1 MVFSVVD
8 KSSNN
13 GQKEKKKITKA
24 KKDQLKS
31 MLKLENKVRQ
41 TTYQEAANKNTE
53 EKRKTEIEDIIRN
66 SVSLGEVDLYDNDK
80 DELCCQQCNTPVP
93 LVCWRFSIKYFLQS
107 TALVNPNAKPKK
119 STLSFMIPSFAKT
132 LPSEIDDLTPFWV
145 VDGWRESL
153 LGYIENKSG
162 HASRDT

>member
-13 GQKEKKKITKA
+13 GQKEKNKITKA

-53 EKRKTEIEDIIRN
+53 EKRKTEI
-66 SVSLGEVDLYDNDK
+66 
-80 DELCCQQCNTPVP
+80 
-93 LVCWRFSIKYFLQS
+93 
-107 TALVNPNAKPKK
+107 
-119 STLSFMIPSFAKT
+119 
-132 LPSEIDDLTPFWV
+132 
-145 VDGWRESL
+145 
-153 LGYIENKSG
+153 
-162 HASRDT
+162 

>member
-41 TTYQEAANKNTE
+41 TTYQEAANKNE
-53 EKRKTEIEDIIRN
+53 
-66 SVSLGEVDLYDNDK
+66 
-80 DELCCQQCNTPVP
+80 
-93 LVCWRFSIKYFLQS
+93 
-107 TALVNPNAKPKK
+107 
-119 STLSFMIPSFAKT
+119 
-132 LPSEIDDLTPFWV
+132 
-145 VDGWRESL
+145 
-153 LGYIENKSG
+153 
-162 HASRDT
+162 

>member
-41 TTYQEAANKNTE
+41 TIY
-53 EKRKTEIEDIIRN
+53 
-66 SVSLGEVDLYDNDK
+66 
-80 DELCCQQCNTPVP
+80 
-93 LVCWRFSIKYFLQS
+93 
-107 TALVNPNAKPKK
+107 
-119 STLSFMIPSFAKT
+119 
-132 LPSEIDDLTPFWV
+132 
-145 VDGWRESL
+145 
-153 LGYIENKSG
+153 
-162 HASRDT
+162 